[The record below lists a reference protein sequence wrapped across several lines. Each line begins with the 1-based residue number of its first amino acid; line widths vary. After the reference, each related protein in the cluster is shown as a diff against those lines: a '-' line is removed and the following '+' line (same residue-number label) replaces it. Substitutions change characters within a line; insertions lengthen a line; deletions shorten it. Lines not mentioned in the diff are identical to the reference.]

1 MALHGPDVLR
11 KPPRDQQSPQDQFAV
26 IQDPVAFKRDLRRRR
41 GGATSS
47 RKQDRKLIDKTV
59 EMIMN
64 RSLSL
69 EQSNALV
76 IRNPNALEYKAAL
89 QVRQRQTGILQQASP
104 VTQPALTTENA
115 STGIAQELGHN
126 LPLGQEEL
134 VPEQRGDVNLDQAIQ
149 GALNKGDIKFAE
161 RLQKLKTSGRASGKG
176 SGKPIKVKVF
186 NRKTGRNE
194 TRFITPDQARD
205 LAQSRQTLPGPVK
218 DFAQKDIKL
227 MADIA
232 RKADSSFRLSN
243 TFKDGFGGAKFKTVA
258 LAIEEGQKRFGDSKK
273 SVAYVSWWRNFRIEE
288 SLIRKALFGSQIPEG
303 EMRQWEKLTITPNMT
318 DVQIRAALKQRAAIE
333 KRSAARTARTH
344 LSSASGNRRQV
355 IQAFGGKKNL
365 DRILRED
372 KKLTTRAAPQKTNI
386 PQEAIGILRSDPSP
400 QSMRDFDAVF
410 GKGAARRVLGS
421 K

>member
-1 MALHGPDVLR
+1 MALHGNDVLR
-11 KPPRDQQSPQDQFAV
+11 TPQDKFAV
-26 IQDPVAFKRDLRRRR
+26 IQDPEEFQNDLSGRR
-41 GGATSS
+41 GGLQSS
-47 RKQDRKLIDKTV
+47 RKADHKNI
-59 EMIMN
+59 
-64 RSLSL
+64 SLW
-69 EQSNALV
+69 EQRIASGSITTEQAQAII
-76 IRNPNALEYKAAL
+76 IRNPGAAKAFQAAL
-89 QVRQRQTGILQQASP
+89 QVRQRQTGILNQASP
-104 VTQPALTTENA
+104 VIQPSLGTQDV

-134 VPEQRGDVNLDQAIQ
+134 VPERRGDVDLGKAIQ
-149 GALNKGDIKFAE
+149 GAINKGDTRFAE
-161 RLQKLKTSGRASGKG
+161 RLTKLKISGRAGGRG
-176 SGKPIKVKVF
+176 SGKTIKVKVF
-186 NRKTGRNE
+186 NKQTGRNE
-194 TRFITPDQARD
+194 TRFVTPDQARD
-205 LAQSRQTLPGPVK
+205 MAQSRQTLPGPVK

-243 TFKDGFGGAKFKTVA
+243 TFQDGFGGAKFKTVA
-258 LAIEEGQKRFGDSKK
+258 LAIEEGQKRFGDSKQ

-333 KRSAARTARTH
+333 KRAAARTAKTH

-372 KKLTTRAAPQKTNI
+372 KKPTTRAAPKKTNDSETQSLI
-386 PQEAIGILRSDPSP
+386 KGGMSPARANRLMELRRK
-400 QSMRDFDAVF
+400 QR
-410 GKGAARRVLGS
+410 
-421 K
+421 